1 MPFQLL
7 QGDITTMEADAIVNA
22 ANPTLLGGG
31 GVDGAIHQ
39 AAGPDLLRECK
50 GLGGCK
56 TGRAKVTGAYRLKAA
71 YVIHTV
77 GPIYRD
83 GKQGEEKLLRS
94 CYRSCLQAAVDKGA
108 KRVLFPLISAGVYG
122 YPKKEAFLVAVS
134 EIEKFLKEN
143 PSEEVGLVLYR
154 QEDFEQARHWKEE
167 AE

>member
-56 TGRAKVTGAYRLKAA
+56 TGWAKVTGAYRLKAT

-108 KRVLFPLISAGVYG
+108 TRVLFPLISAGVYG

-134 EIEKFLKEN
+134 EIEGFLKEN

-154 QEDFEQARHWKEE
+154 QEDFEQARHWKEA

>member
-56 TGRAKVTGAYRLKAA
+56 TGRAKVTGAYRLKAT

-108 KRVLFPLISAGVYG
+108 TRVLFPLISAGVYG

-134 EIEKFLKEN
+134 EIEGFLKEN

-154 QEDFEQARHWKEE
+154 QEDFEQARHWKEA